1 MLDPYQVA
9 EARALGAD
17 CILLIMAALED
28 GQAAE
33 LEATAQDYGLDVL
46 VEVHDAAEMDR
57 ALKLKSPLLGV
68 NNRNLKTL
76 TVDIATTE
84 ALAHRAPARKIMV
97 SASGLYSKAHPL
109 GHASRRERECHYGS
123 NPLVAQ

>member
-1 MLDPYQVA
+1 MCSSDLLPIIHKDFMLDPYQVA

-33 LEATAQDYGLDVL
+33 LEATAQDYGLYVL

-68 NNRNLKTL
+68 NK
-76 TVDIATTE
+76 IG
-84 ALAHRAPARKIMV
+84 RA
-97 SASGLYSKAHPL
+97 SC
-109 GHASRRERECHYGS
+109 RERVCQY
-123 NPLVAQ
+123 V